1 MNSLKPFTPFSLA
14 TYPGDKKSTTQKLS
28 PVLGGVS
35 KLFMFC
41 ANGFQGYPHA
51 LNRCKLLI
59 AFKKSQLSTAHPL
72 PLTTTTNFK

>member
-1 MNSLKPFTPFSLA
+1 MNSLMLFTPLCRGA
-14 TYPGDKKSTTQKLS
+14 NPGDKKSTTQKLS
-28 PVLGGVS
+28 TVLGRFK

-59 AFKKSQLSTAHPL
+59 ALNKNQLSTAHPH
-72 PLTTTTNFK
+72 PLATTTIFK